1 MLLPQVKPK
10 VVRALPND
18 PVLGGNRL
26 PRKKVEI
33 LALLLAPAPA
43 LTVGVSVMR
52 GGGIAT
58 DIWVMN
64 VTAAVVGLSL
74 ASVALAWPDM
84 MSGSRGFVPWLLL
97 VGLALLGATL
107 LAPGTEGVHRW
118 LPLGPVR
125 IHAGAL
131 LLPPLLVALWEPA
144 WVTSAIVALAVL
156 LVLSLQPDAAQ
167 AASFC
172 AAWVGM
178 AGVRRGWKATPVIV
192 VSVLAAAACLLRHDP
207 LEPVPHVEGIVGM
220 AASQGSVLAAAGL
233 LSLVALP
240 LAFVLFLERP
250 FGIVLALYTVG
261 TLIAAWLG
269 NYPVPI
275 LGYGVSPVLGYYGAV
290 VMCVLL
296 YRPGEVLSSEGAAAF

>member
-1 MLLPQVKPK
+1 M
-10 VVRALPND
+10 
-18 PVLGGNRL
+18 
-26 PRKKVEI
+26 PRKNVEI
-33 LALLLAPAPA
+33 LALLLAPVPA
-43 LTVGVSVMR
+43 LTVGASVMR

-58 DIWVMN
+58 GIWILN

-74 ASVALAWPDM
+74 ASAALAWPKIV
-84 MSGSRGFVPWLLL
+84 SGSRGFVPWLLL

-107 LAPGTEGVHRW
+107 LAPDTEGVHRW
-118 LPLGPVR
+118 IPLGPVR

-131 LLPPLLVALWEPA
+131 LLPPLLVALWEA
-144 WVTSAIVALAVL
+144 SWVTSAIVALVVL
-156 LVLSLQPDAAQ
+156 LVLLLQPDAAQ
-167 AASFC
+167 AAAFC

-178 AGVRRGWKATPVIV
+178 AGVRRGWKAPPVII
-192 VSVLAAAACLLRHDP
+192 VSFLVAAACLLRRDP

-220 AASQGSVLAAAGL
+220 AASQGSILAAAAL
-233 LSLVALP
+233 LSLAALP

-250 FGIVLALYTVG
+250 VGIVLALYTVG
-261 TLIAAWLG
+261 TLSAAWLG

-296 YRPGEVLSSEGAAAF
+296 YRPGEVLSSEGPQRSNKGLNLTG

>member
-1 MLLPQVKPK
+1 
-10 VVRALPND
+10 
-18 PVLGGNRL
+18 L
-26 PRKKVEI
+26 PRKNPEI
-33 LALLLAPAPA
+33 LALLLAPVPS

-58 DIWVMN
+58 GIWVLN
-64 VTAAVVGLSL
+64 VIAAVVGISL
-74 ASVALAWPDM
+74 AWAALVWPKRV
-84 MSGSRGFVPWLLL
+84 SGSRGLVSWLPP

-131 LLPPLLVALWEPA
+131 LLPPLLVALWEA
-144 WVTSAIVALAVL
+144 SWVTSAIVALAVL

-167 AASFC
+167 ATSFC

-178 AGVRRGWKATPVIV
+178 AGVRRGWKAMPAMIV
-192 VSVLAAAACLLRHDP
+192 SFLVAAACLLRPDP
-207 LEPVPHVEGIVGM
+207 LEPVPHVEGIVEM
-220 AASQGSVLAAAGL
+220 AATQGSMLAAAGL
-233 LSLVALP
+233 LSLAALP

-250 FGIVLALYTVG
+250 IGIVLALYTVG

-296 YRPGEVLSSEGAAAF
+296 CRPGEVLSSETAAAF